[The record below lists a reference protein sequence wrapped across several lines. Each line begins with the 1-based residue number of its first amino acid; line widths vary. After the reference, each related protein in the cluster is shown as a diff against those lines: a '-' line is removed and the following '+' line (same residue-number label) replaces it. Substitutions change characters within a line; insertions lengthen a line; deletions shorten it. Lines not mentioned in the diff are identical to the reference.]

1 MADTAYPDKW
11 VRKAIYDA
19 CNDILVSGETIPV
32 FDVQATNFSGDHYI
46 LMSTQSD
53 DPIFNKCG
61 DGWNH
66 SIVIDVI
73 TSFRKNH
80 GSRLLVDQILE
91 AIVPLLN
98 GLTLDAG
105 SSMTINRVQLQF
117 PGDFTDL
124 TEKKVFHRKILRLEL
139 DIN

>member
-19 CNDILVSGETIPV
+19 LNNTVVSGNTIPV
-32 FDVQATNFSGDHYI
+32 FDMQAINFSGDHYI

-53 DPIFNKCG
+53 DPNFNKCG

-66 SIVIDVI
+66 AIILDVV
-73 TSFRKNH
+73 TSFRKNT
-80 GSRLLVDQILE
+80 GSRLLVDQIIE
-91 AIVPLLN
+91 AIIPLLS
-98 GLTLDAG
+98 GMSLHAS
-105 SSMTINRVQLQF
+105 SSMVINRRQFQF
-117 PGDFTDL
+117 PGDFTDQ
-124 TEKKVFHRKILRLEL
+124 TDKKIFHRKILRMEL

>member
-11 VRKAIYDA
+11 VRRAISDA
-19 CNDILVSGETIPV
+19 LDGTVVSGNTIPV
-32 FDVQATNFSGDHYI
+32 FDMQATNFTGDHYI
-46 LMSTQSD
+46 LMTTQSD
-53 DPIFNKCG
+53 DVLFNKCG

-66 SIVIDVI
+66 SIVLDIV

-80 GSRLLVDQILE
+80 GSRLLVDQIVE
-91 AIVPLLN
+91 AIIPSLN
-98 GLTLDAG
+98 SLTLHAS

-117 PGDFTDL
+117 PGDFTDQ
-124 TEKKVFHRKILRLEL
+124 TEKKIFHRKILRLEL